1 MSTCKLFVAL
11 GVPIPQTLRTMYVV
25 RMINATESA
34 YAPQLY
40 AGTLTLFRGRGLYE
54 DDPNMGWEGLAA
66 NLEVSEIGDGGL
78 RSRRDIMNE
87 PLVGTLAKQLDA
99 SIAKANTSGNS
110 IAADGSRAAAAGPQG
125 RARN

>member
-1 MSTCKLFVAL
+1 
-11 GVPIPQTLRTMYVV
+11 
-25 RMINATESA
+25 
-34 YAPQLY
+34 
-40 AGTLTLFRGRGLYE
+40 
-54 DDPNMGWEGLAA
+54 MGWEGLAA